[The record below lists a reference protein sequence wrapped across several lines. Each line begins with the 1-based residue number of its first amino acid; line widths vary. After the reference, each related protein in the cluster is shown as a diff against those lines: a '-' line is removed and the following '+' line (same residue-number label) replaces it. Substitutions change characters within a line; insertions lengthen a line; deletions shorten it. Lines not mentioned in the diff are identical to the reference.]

1 MKDQEHLHNL
11 RVRLKI
17 PRFSCTSCAILTSNS
32 LFDVQQKQL
41 PLKSAPARR
50 PTTFSIKHPREGD
63 KMMTLSASAKNATVC
78 ISFSEW
84 GVNMRAA
91 GCRRKSVNAFYCNL
105 INTMGG
111 CSVFAWKLQSRK
123 SVKVPVRWVRSQ
135 IIQLISSDFCS
146 PAPPTACSLQICF

>member
-1 MKDQEHLHNL
+1 MKDQEHLHKL
-11 RVRLKI
+11 QVRLKI

-32 LFDVQQKQL
+32 LFDVLQQQS

-91 GCRRKSVNAFYCNL
+91 AAEKVWMRFIAIWSTLWVDA
-105 INTMGG
+105 
-111 CSVFAWKLQSRK
+111 VFAWKLQSRI

-135 IIQLISSDFCS
+135 IIQLISSDFCE
-146 PAPPTACSLQICF
+146 PAPPTA